1 METHTALFHPDF
13 HVVVVE
19 EGGKVVKKTMD
30 TRAIVTG
37 HVEGQCQYIT
47 VSDVQCFFCCCCL
60 FVCLFVFCFLFV
72 CLFVCFLL
80 QN

>member
-19 EGGKVVKKTMD
+19 EGGKVMKMTID

-37 HVEGQCQYIT
+37 HVEGQGQYIT
-47 VSDVQCFFCCCCL
+47 VPDVQCF
-60 FVCLFVFCFLFV
+60 FLFV
-72 CLFVCFLL
+72 CLFVCLFLFFVFCLFVFLL
-80 QN
+80 RN

>member
-47 VSDVQCFFCCCCL
+47 VSDVQCFFFCFFLVCL
-60 FVCLFVFCFLFV
+60 FVCL
-72 CLFVCFLL
+72 L